1 MTLAYVDATVGYGR
15 SPVVRGVTFAV
26 GPGEAV
32 ALLGGNGAGKSTLL
46 KAALGLSDVLKGEVR
61 VDGEVG
67 YVPQHSDAAP
77 EFPITAEAV
86 VGLGL
91 VPQLAPFQRLGRT
104 GKALCRQALAGVGLA
119 ERARVRFG
127 DMSGGQRQ
135 RVLLARA
142 LVARPKAVLLD
153 EPFNGLD
160 APSRDRLV
168 EIVLELKAQGLAVLL
183 TTHDLRLSED
193 TCDRTLTV
201 ADGGIRP

>member
-15 SPVVRGVTFAV
+15 SPVVRGVTFTV

-46 KAALGLSDVLKGEVR
+46 KAALGLSDVLRGEVR

-91 VPQLAPFQRLGRT
+91 VPQLSPFQRLGRS
-104 GKALCRQALAGVGLA
+104 GKALCREALAGVGLA

-201 ADGGIRP
+201 ADGGIRR

>member
-15 SPVVRGVTFAV
+15 SPVVRGVTFTV

-46 KAALGLSDVLKGEVR
+46 KAALGLSDVLRGEVR

-91 VPQLAPFQRLGRT
+91 VPQLSPFQRLGRS
-104 GKALCRQALAGVGLA
+104 GKALCREALAGVGLA

-142 LVARPKAVLLD
+142 LVASPKAVLLD

-201 ADGGIRP
+201 ADGGIRR

>member
-15 SPVVRGVTFAV
+15 APVVRGATFAV
-26 GPGEAV
+26 SPGEAV
-32 ALLGGNGAGKSTLL
+32 GLLGSNGAGKSTLL
-46 KAALGLSDVLKGEVR
+46 KAALGLSDVLSGRVR
-61 VDGEVG
+61 VDGSVG

-91 VPQLAPFQRLGRT
+91 VPQLRPFRRIGREGRRLSRE
-104 GKALCRQALAGVGLA
+104 ALERVGLA
-119 ERARVRFG
+119 DRARTRFG

-142 LVARPKAVLLD
+142 LVARPRALLLD

-160 APSRDRLV
+160 RASRDRLV
-168 EIVLELKAQGLAVLL
+168 ETILDLKAQGMAVLL

-193 TCDRTLTV
+193 TCERTLTV
-201 ADGGIRP
+201 VDGGVRR